1 MAGSKRK
8 MRVSEELG
16 LEYWCSKCEEFYPA
30 DREFFYKDGNK
41 SGLHLWCKPCLEADP
56 KHIMNKK
63 RWAELLKERV
73 KNKNRVVN

>member
-56 KHIMNKK
+56 KRIMNKK
-63 RWAELLKERV
+63 RFSKVPVRQ
-73 KNKNRVVN
+73 